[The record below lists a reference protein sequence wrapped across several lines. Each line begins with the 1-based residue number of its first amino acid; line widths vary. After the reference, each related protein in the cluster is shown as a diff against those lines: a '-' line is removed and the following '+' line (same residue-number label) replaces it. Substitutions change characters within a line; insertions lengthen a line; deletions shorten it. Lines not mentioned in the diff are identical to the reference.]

1 MLAFRNSRASKM
13 AMGSGAI
20 RLSEVCTEF
29 GRQIN
34 SQPRNLRSYLKCSAP
49 PLFGFSFNS
58 DYGVPEHENNNTI
71 PSSGTLKLSNFR
83 SVSTTVSQNYI
94 SNTCTADY
102 VFNSEIFLGLTYFGR
117 GFATEQAL
125 AGAFLPSFGGM
136 SSIDFV
142 GKSTARLSKTASIIG
157 VFDYMVG
164 TIFDPLSS
172 YLVFAGDH
180 RNSVSWDQR
189 ISSIT
194 VNIPG
199 VGSTTKNVD
208 ASPFPDGLYDAS
220 YDATFYYWTDAFG
233 FPASS
238 SNPFTVE
245 IELSI

>member
-1 MLAFRNSRASKM
+1 M

-34 SQPRNLRSYLKCSAP
+34 AQPRNLRSYLKCSAP

-58 DYGVPEHENNNTI
+58 DYGVPEHENNNQI
-71 PSSGTLKLSNFR
+71 PTSGTLKLSHFR
-83 SVSTTVSQNYI
+83 SGATTIAQKYV

-102 VFNSEIFLGLTYFGR
+102 VFFDEASYFFGTFFGR

-125 AGAFLPSFGGM
+125 AGAFLPPFGGM
-136 SSIDFV
+136 SAIDNV
-142 GKSTARLSKTASIIG
+142 GKSVARLSQTASIIG
-157 VFDYMVG
+157 VYDYAVG
-164 TIFDPLSS
+164 TVFDPLSS
-172 YLVFAGDH
+172 YLVLAGDH
-180 RNSVSWDQR
+180 RNSVTWDQR
-189 ISSIT
+189 LLSIT

-208 ASPFPDGLYDAS
+208 ASPFPDGLYDAA
-220 YDATFYYWTDAFG
+220 YDATFWYWTDAFG

-245 IELSI
+245 LELTI